1 MRKVVVPRVWFLG
14 MIKSLSIPPLKKKS
28 LGGPLAVG
36 WAVPPEISILRTVS
50 ESNAPEANSAITVTV
65 CTPPSSASEV
75 CNPESELVST

>member
-1 MRKVVVPRVWFLG
+1 MRKVAVPRVWFLG
-14 MIKSLSIPPLKKKS
+14 MIKSLSIPPRKKKS
-28 LGGPLAVG
+28 LGTVTVG

-75 CNPESELVST
+75 CNPGSELVST